1 MSAADGRGTP
11 LRAGHGTDHAPR
23 ARPVEP
29 ATQPQDAARA
39 DGAPMIADTAPAAAE
54 GAPAAPPPGPHAAI
68 RPRVIT
74 DAAAGAP
81 DTQAPPGSA
90 DEMGPDPPARPRIIL
105 DDAGTPAA
113 RLDFGWDRAVAPAS
127 LAGAGGW
134 SSAALI
140 GAGVA
145 LLLLGFSLLEAG
157 NFVAAQFDRAAWLGW
172 LTLAVAAG
180 GFGLVFAAI
189 GRELRGYLGLRT
201 VDRARAAAAR
211 RDAAALHAELAAWQA
226 RLPPGRA
233 RAGDLA
239 GLSPEAMAAL
249 VDAKVL
255 APIAQDA
262 ASLGRAAAMQAFA
275 VTAVSPSP
283 AADALIFAWR
293 GLRLVRQVAGLH
305 GLRPG
310 IAGTIALLR
319 RVAVDAATVAAT
331 DVAVD
336 AAVRGLLSSRIAE
349 HVAGE
354 AAAGAVA
361 ARRMILLARAADE
374 ACRVLPRR

>member
-1 MSAADGRGTP
+1 VSA
-11 LRAGHGTDHAPR
+11 
-23 ARPVEP
+23 
-29 ATQPQDAARA
+29 
-39 DGAPMIADTAPAAAE
+39 
-54 GAPAAPPPGPHAAI
+54 PG
-68 RPRVIT
+68 
-74 DAAAGAP
+74 
-81 DTQAPPGSA
+81 
-90 DEMGPDPPARPRIIL
+90 PRIIRE
-105 DDAGTPAA
+105 DTAQPAE
-113 RLDFGWDRAVAPAS
+113 RLDFGWDRAVAPVAPTDMR
-127 LAGAGGW
+127 GW

-140 GAGVA
+140 AAGVA
-145 LLLLGFSLLEAG
+145 LLVLGFSLLEAG
-157 NFVAAQFDRAAWLGW
+157 NFIAAQFTRAAWLGW
-172 LTLAVAAG
+172 VTLAVAAG

-189 GRELRGYLGLRT
+189 MRELRGYLGLRS
-201 VDRARAAAAR
+201 VDRARAAFAR
-211 RDAAALHAELAAWQA
+211 NDAAALRAELAAWQA
-226 RLPPGRA
+226 RLPPGRT
-233 RAGDLA
+233 RAGALDDT
-239 GLSPEAMAAL
+239 PVDAMAAL
-249 VDAKVL
+249 VEAKTL

-262 ASLGRAAAMQAFA
+262 AALGRAAAMQAFA

-293 GLRLVRQVAGLH
+293 GLRLVRQVAALH

-310 IAGTIALLR
+310 IAGTMALLR

-336 AAVRGLLSSRIAE
+336 AAVRGLLSSKLAE